1 MLITSVTVEVGVN
14 EAVAAPQ
21 LDATAP
27 PTEHVSVSGAATPAN
42 GVSVAVVLVPSP
54 AITVPDGGLMM
65 IVKSMPL
72 PVIVTFKPLYSKL
85 LEFTPTVPFWGPID
99 VGRNVT
105 LTAQVASAAS
115 VLPQA
120 AVLTEYWPVVTNTGT
135 GSGAPPGIANAEVC
149 GVTAPARLVNV
160 MFCEAEAPTS
170 RLPKL
175 SVVGDS
181 ENPGVPVP
189 VSDAVSVFP
198 AETTASVPVRSANA
212 LGVNTTTIWQLA
224 PPATEAQLFDVIL
237 KSVLFPLMAADVT
250 CETKLELFV
259 QVKVFGWLG

>member
-1 MLITSVTVEVGVN
+1 M
-14 EAVAAPQ
+14 
-21 LDATAP
+21 
-27 PTEHVSVSGAATPAN
+27 
-42 GVSVAVVLVPSP
+42 
-54 AITVPDGGLMM
+54 
-65 IVKSMPL
+65 
-72 PVIVTFKPLYSKL
+72 
-85 LEFTPTVPFWGPID
+85 
-99 VGRNVT
+99 
-105 LTAQVASAAS
+105 TAQVASAAS
-115 VLPQA
+115 ILPQA
-120 AVLTEYWPVVTNTGT
+120 AVLAEYWPVVTNTGT
-135 GSGAPPGIANAEVC
+135 GSGP
-149 GVTAPARLVNV
+149 PARLVNV
-160 MFCEAEAPTS
+160 RFCEAEAPTS

-189 VSDAVSVFP
+189 VSEAVSVFP
-198 AETTASVPVRSANA
+198 AETTASVPVRTPNA